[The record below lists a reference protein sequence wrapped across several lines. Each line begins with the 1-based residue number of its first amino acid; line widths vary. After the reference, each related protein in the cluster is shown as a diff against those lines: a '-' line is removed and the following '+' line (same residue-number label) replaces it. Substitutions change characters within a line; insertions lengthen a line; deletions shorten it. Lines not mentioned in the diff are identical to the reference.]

1 MCRYVFNVFSF
12 LDMYVC
18 MYVCMYKYVLYLSTF
33 DTIRV
38 SDSSV
43 MYNTFIYFLPMC
55 AWCLSCDDVE
65 KKMPEKSRT

>member
-43 MYNTFIYFLPMC
+43 MYIYLLFSSDVCMR
-55 AWCLSCDDVE
+55 ACDDVE

>member
-43 MYNTFIYFLPMC
+43 MYTFIYFLLMC
-55 AWCLSCDDVE
+55 ACPACDDVE

>member
-1 MCRYVFNVFSF
+1 MCRYVFNVFCF

-43 MYNTFIYFLPMC
+43 MYIYLLFSSDVCM
-55 AWCLSCDDVE
+55 CDDVE